1 MLASDGLM
9 DAGQGHPR
17 AAGTFPRFIDRYV
30 KTGKLMCAVSIEAI
44 FKTASD
50 GNLIRNP
57 EVKNMKS
64 CAFTGHRPSGFSAC
78 QKMKSDIDVV
88 NISNRH
94 VRIDGKS
101 IVGLMTIKLGMP
113 MLLLVNG
120 EDEGLV
126 EEKFSSFLAE

>member
-1 MLASDGLM
+1 MVEKKIKFITSGQLM
-9 DAGQGHPR
+9 SFCD
-17 AAGTFPRFIDRYV
+17 T
-30 KTGKLMCAVSIEAI
+30 
-44 FKTASD
+44 
-50 GNLIRNP
+50 
-57 EVKNMKS
+57 
-64 CAFTGHRPSGFSAC
+64 C

>member
-1 MLASDGLM
+1 MIEKKIKFVTPEQIMS
-9 DAGQGHPR
+9 
-17 AAGTFPRFIDRYV
+17 F
-30 KTGKLMCAVSIEAI
+30 CA
-44 FKTASD
+44 
-50 GNLIRNP
+50 
-57 EVKNMKS
+57 
-64 CAFTGHRPSGFSAC
+64 AC

-94 VRIDGKS
+94 VRS

>member
-1 MLASDGLM
+1 MIEKKIKFVTPEQIMS
-9 DAGQGHPR
+9 
-17 AAGTFPRFIDRYV
+17 F
-30 KTGKLMCAVSIEAI
+30 CA
-44 FKTASD
+44 
-50 GNLIRNP
+50 
-57 EVKNMKS
+57 
-64 CAFTGHRPSGFSAC
+64 AC

-126 EEKFSSFLAE
+126 EEKVSSFLAE